1 MKYALSCESAG
12 LEADHYGHFDRRLS
26 VGGPSAHSPPPRT
39 RFNINQLRPEMIR
52 SVRAIVRSPIPEHPV
67 LRPGIV
73 VAVSCLAFES
83 PQSKL
88 HFPATPE
95 SRPELL
101 FWLSPDHLLPY
112 SKFLRRQP
120 ASHFWM
126 LAHKERLCSRH
137 PDQFLTDP
145 MSETFSPKG
154 FRFES
159 IGELIYYLRLH
170 QFNANKF
177 SVCQVGDIH
186 IM

>member
-1 MKYALSCESAG
+1 M
-12 LEADHYGHFDRRLS
+12 
-26 VGGPSAHSPPPRT
+26 HSPPPRT

-67 LRPGIV
+67 LRPGSV